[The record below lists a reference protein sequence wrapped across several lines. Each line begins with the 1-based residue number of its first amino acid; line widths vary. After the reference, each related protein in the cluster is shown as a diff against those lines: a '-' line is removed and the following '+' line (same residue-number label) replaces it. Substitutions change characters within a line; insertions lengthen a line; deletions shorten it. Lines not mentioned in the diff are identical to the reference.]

1 MLAHDRGAG
10 EAPTPLD
17 ETPDVLSR
25 IAPARTGAVRLL
37 FVTTENLRKTLVLV
51 RHSKAAH
58 DAPTDLE
65 RPLTSKGRTLADKLA
80 RSLSRRIGRLDLLL
94 VSPAERAR
102 QTALPVQDR
111 LEPAEIRVEPEIYHN
126 GALKILDLLTPLPE
140 ATGAQVLVGH
150 EPTVS
155 ILAHM
160 LHDADDDLAAQVSF
174 GVPTATALMLTVPGP
189 WSELSSQGAHL
200 TEIVTAPR

>member
-1 MLAHDRGAG
+1 MRGHHAMLAHDRGAG

-65 RPLTSKGRTLADKLA
+65 RPLTSRGRGLADELA
-80 RSLSRRIGRLDLLL
+80 RSLSRRIGCLDLLL

-102 QTALPVQDR
+102 QTAL
-111 LEPAEIRVEPEIYHN
+111 LE
-126 GALKILDLLTPLPE
+126 LLTPLPE
-140 ATGAQVLVGH
+140 ATSTVVLVGH

-160 LHDADDDLAAQVSF
+160 LHDTDDDLAAQVSF
-174 GVPTATALMLTVPGP
+174 GVPTATALV
-189 WSELSSQGAHL
+189 LSVTGSWTQLAPQGAHI